1 MRRLVLISILL
12 LLLTGCGTS
21 SSGLA
26 KYAPAEENRL
36 VIYTSHKAQ
45 VYQPI
50 IQEFEERT
58 GIWVELVTGGTAE
71 LLDLIQKEQEE
82 PQADVLF
89 GGGVESVAAYQECF
103 ADYRSAGQKYLPEGY
118 RENNPMFWTP
128 FSALPVVLIY
138 NTQLVEP
145 ELLTGWADLS
155 RPEFRGKVAFADPN
169 RSGSSFTA
177 LMTCF
182 FVGSDDYVQMLAE
195 SLDGKQL
202 ESSSEVL
209 TTVADGTSLVGVTL
223 EETALRKIAEGA
235 NIGMVYPVDG
245 TSAIPDGTTI
255 IRKAPHEENA
265 RRFVDFTLS
274 YDVQSRLG
282 STFYRRSVREDVPED
297 ADMTPLAELHI
308 APYDAAW
315 VSAHRETLLTQWSA
329 RVKEAAQ

>member
-145 ELLTGWADLS
+145 ELLTGWEDLS

-282 STFYRRSVREDVPED
+282 STFYRRSVREDVPEN
-297 ADMTPLAELHI
+297 ADMMPLSELHI

-315 VSAHRETLLTQWSA
+315 VSLHRETLLTQWSA